1 MHHFPSC
8 RGIRGRP
15 GLLTRGNG
23 VHHHGDPSA
32 PHGKVGGGG
41 DDPAAHRSGEE
52 GPSDPPLSLGTAS
65 SGEDL
70 GGSLL
75 HTRLQQATRST
86 SMYASRRALAREE
99 ENEGKVGL
107 YLGQL
112 GSLPELCPYET
123 IGPEGENEEDAQAV
137 RQDRPAVL
145 VIGVDHGLGW
155 VELRSAGII
164 LQGGGVRKGA
174 RAKGAPK
181 NGGQGNPLP
190 CTPLRQC

>member
-1 MHHFPSC
+1 
-8 RGIRGRP
+8 
-15 GLLTRGNG
+15 
-23 VHHHGDPSA
+23 
-32 PHGKVGGGG
+32 
-41 DDPAAHRSGEE
+41 
-52 GPSDPPLSLGTAS
+52 
-65 SGEDL
+65 
-70 GGSLL
+70 
-75 HTRLQQATRST
+75 
-86 SMYASRRALAREE
+86 MYASRRALARKEE
-99 ENEGKVGL
+99 KEGKVGL

-181 NGGQGNPLP
+181 NGGHGNPLSLHP
-190 CTPLRQC
+190 SQAELRKYVESMQGAGTIEDTGSSTSREECSIGRVLSLAKRSRLPTLRFFAQ